1 MYNINR
7 RKFLSFFGCSCCAL
21 ALPSCSTVPITDRK
35 QLSII
40 PESRINQQAAS
51 AYEKFKSKAKLITSG
66 SQLNEVRDIGKK
78 MEIRDDLIAGQLK
91 NHEVVFMQEVFRY
104 VNERAIR
111 NSMQASFPYVSDKLT
126 DNGSN
131 TYDGGV
137 LTFSKYPIVD
147 QAQYVFENC
156 KGTDCA
162 ADKGVIYTKIIT
174 KMFQF

>member
-1 MYNINR
+1 FKGKYQYYYKADYTGGYDDITLVVDEMSSIAPREDNSLSVCSYNVWM
-7 RKFLSFFGCSCCAL
+7 LSH
-21 ALPSCSTVPITDRK
+21 V
-35 QLSII
+35 
-40 PESRINQQAAS
+40 
-51 AYEKFKSKAKLITSG
+51 
-66 SQLNEVRDIGKK
+66 GKK
-78 MEIRDDLIAGQLK
+78 MDIRDDLIAGQLN

-162 ADKGVIYTKIIT
+162 ADKGVIYTKII
-174 KMFQF
+174 KEDRPYHLFN